1 MSERSLDKLCSVAA
15 QIEQQ
20 AVELQRLGL
29 NDTAHIL
36 NMAVLDLNRHV
47 YMSRVVNVVSMVH
60 PKAKAH

>member
-1 MSERSLDKLCSVAA
+1 MSERSLDKLCTVAA

-47 YMSRVVNVVSMVH
+47 YMSRIVPVASIAA
-60 PKAKAH
+60 KAKTH

>member
-20 AVELQRLGL
+20 AVELQQLGL

-47 YMSRVVNVVSMVH
+47 YMSRIVSVVSITA
-60 PKAKAH
+60 KAKIH